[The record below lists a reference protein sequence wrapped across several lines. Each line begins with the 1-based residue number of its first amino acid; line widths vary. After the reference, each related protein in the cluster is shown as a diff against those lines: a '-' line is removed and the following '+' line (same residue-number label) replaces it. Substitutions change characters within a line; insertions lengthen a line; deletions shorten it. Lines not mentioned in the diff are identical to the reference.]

1 MPGCRS
7 SDFFCR
13 VHLLVALSTA
23 SRMSSAMLRG
33 RVLVIGLD
41 RILGEDDRAFA
52 AVGVLDVG
60 RCQMQRADHRLVGT
74 GPHLGQGGPKP
85 LPSRSEGTERIVYP
99 DAPVRAGD
107 ERSGLSG
114 TLRQAGLM
122 QAEGK
127 LDDVGNALAG
137 EAFALLILERF
148 GVAARRQH

>member
-60 RCQMQRADHRLVGT
+60 RCQMQRTVHRLVGT
-74 GPHLGQGGPKP
+74 GPHLGQGVLQSSPVDPKARNGLLIP
-85 LPSRSEGTERIVYP
+85 TLQF
-99 DAPVRAGD
+99 APVMNVRD
-107 ERSGLSG
+107 
-114 TLRQAGLM
+114 
-122 QAEGK
+122 
-127 LDDVGNALAG
+127 
-137 EAFALLILERF
+137 
-148 GVAARRQH
+148 